1 MPTELH
7 IRKRVFTLLVLL
19 VFLFT
24 LLFLRITYLTTTRSE
39 ELTQRGI
46 RQWTREGTV
55 YARRGSILDTN
66 GQTLVMSATAYIVS
80 ADPRKISDISLF
92 TQTICPILDFE
103 LSEGDVYRNVFTC
116 LQKKEK

>member
-7 IRKRVFTLLVLL
+7 IRKRVFALLMLM
-19 VFLFT
+19 VFLFS
-24 LLFLRITYLTTTRSE
+24 LLTLRIVYLTTALSDD
-39 ELTQRGI
+39 LTMRGI

-80 ADPRKISDISLF
+80 ADPRKISDMSLF
-92 TQTICPILDFE
+92 AQTICPILD
-103 LSEGDVYRNVFTC
+103 LI
-116 LQKKEK
+116 